1 MLVNKSSIILIGMM
15 GSGKTTVG
23 KILADEINFKFI
35 DSDDLI
41 EKQEDKSITDIF
53 LSKGEDYFRELEKNL
68 ISKFNHKH
76 FVLATG
82 GGLPVFN
89 DNFDKLINI
98 GTIVYLKTSFKELT
112 NNRIIN
118 NSTRPIYTDKKA
130 FENILKQRE
139 YVYKK
144 AHFIISTD
152 LKSPNEIV
160 NEIKSI
166 IQ

>member
-23 KILADEINFKFI
+23 KILADEINFKFV

-112 NNRIIN
+112 NTRISN

>member
-1 MLVNKSSIILIGMM
+1 VNKSSIILIGMM

-41 EKQEDKSITDIF
+41 EKQEDKSINDIF
-53 LSKGEDYFRELEKNL
+53 LLKGENYFRELEKNL
-68 ISKFNHKH
+68 ISKFKYKS

-112 NNRIIN
+112 NTRISN

-139 YVYKK
+139 HVYNK
-144 AHFIISTD
+144 AHIIISTD
-152 LKSPNEIV
+152 HKSPNEIV
-160 NEIKSI
+160 NEIKSF

>member
-1 MLVNKSSIILIGMM
+1 M

-23 KILADEINFKFI
+23 KILADEINFKFV

-68 ISKFNHKH
+68 ILKFKHKS
-76 FVLATG
+76 FVFATG

-112 NNRIIN
+112 NNRIKN

-139 YVYKK
+139 HVYNK
-144 AHFIISTD
+144 AQFIISTD
-152 LKSPNEIV
+152 HKSPNEIV

>member
-35 DSDDLI
+35 DYDDLI

-112 NNRIIN
+112 NTRISN

>member
-23 KILADEINFKFI
+23 KIFADEINFKFI

-112 NNRIIN
+112 NTRISN

>member
-1 MLVNKSSIILIGMM
+1 MM

-23 KILADEINFKFI
+23 KILADEINFKFV

-68 ISKFNHKH
+68 ILKFKHKS
-76 FVLATG
+76 FVFATG

-98 GTIVYLKTSFKELT
+98 GTIVYLKT
-112 NNRIIN
+112 
-118 NSTRPIYTDKKA
+118 
-130 FENILKQRE
+130 
-139 YVYKK
+139 
-144 AHFIISTD
+144 
-152 LKSPNEIV
+152 
-160 NEIKSI
+160 
-166 IQ
+166 

>member
-1 MLVNKSSIILIGMM
+1 MM

-23 KILADEINFKFI
+23 KILADEINFKFV

-68 ISKFNHKH
+68 ILKFKHKS
-76 FVLATG
+76 FVFATG

-112 NNRIIN
+112 NNRIKN

-139 YVYKK
+139 HVYNK
-144 AHFIISTD
+144 AQFIISTD
-152 LKSPNEIV
+152 HKSPNEIV

>member
-23 KILADEINFKFI
+23 KILAYEINFKFI

-112 NNRIIN
+112 NTRISN

>member
-1 MLVNKSSIILIGMM
+1 MNKSSIILIGMM

-53 LSKGEDYFRELEKNL
+53 FFKGEDYFRELEKNL
-68 ISKFNHKH
+68 ISKFKHKH

-112 NNRIIN
+112 NYRISN

-139 YVYKK
+139 HVYKK

-152 LKSPNEIV
+152 HKSPNEIV

>member
-1 MLVNKSSIILIGMM
+1 MM

-23 KILADEINFKFI
+23 KILAHEINYKFI
-35 DSDDLI
+35 DSDAII
-41 EKQEDKSITDIF
+41 EKQEDKSINNIF
-53 LSKGEDYFRELEKNL
+53 RSHGEDYFRELEKNI
-68 ISKFNHKH
+68 ISKFKYKH

-82 GGLPVFN
+82 GGMPVFN

-98 GTIVYLKTSFKELT
+98 GTIVYLKTSFKELI
-112 NNRIIN
+112 NSRISN
-118 NSTRPIYTDKKA
+118 NSSRPIYTDKKA

-139 YVYKK
+139 RVYKR

-152 LKSPNEIV
+152 QKTPNEIV

>member
-53 LSKGEDYFRELEKNL
+53 LFKGEDYFRELEKNL

-112 NNRIIN
+112 NTRISN

>member
-1 MLVNKSSIILIGMM
+1 VNKSSIILIGMM

-23 KILADEINFKFI
+23 KILADEINFKFV

-68 ISKFNHKH
+68 ILKFKHKS
-76 FVLATG
+76 FVFATG

-112 NNRIIN
+112 NNRIKN

-139 YVYKK
+139 HVYKK
-144 AHFIISTD
+144 AQFIISTD
-152 LKSPNEIV
+152 HKSPNEIV

>member
-1 MLVNKSSIILIGMM
+1 VNKSSIILIGMM

-53 LSKGEDYFRELEKNL
+53 LFKGEDYFRELEKNL
-68 ISKFNHKH
+68 ISKFKHKH

-112 NNRIIN
+112 NNRISN

-139 YVYKK
+139 HVYKK
-144 AHFIISTD
+144 DHFIISTD
-152 LKSPNEIV
+152 HKSPNEIV

>member
-1 MLVNKSSIILIGMM
+1 VNKSSIILIGMM

-23 KILADEINFKFI
+23 KILADEINFKFV

-68 ISKFNHKH
+68 ILKFKHKS
-76 FVLATG
+76 FVFATG

-112 NNRIIN
+112 NNRIKN

-139 YVYKK
+139 HVYNK
-144 AHFIISTD
+144 AQFIISTD
-152 LKSPNEIV
+152 HKSPNEIV

>member
-1 MLVNKSSIILIGMM
+1 MNKSSIILIGMM

-23 KILADEINFKFI
+23 KILADEINFKFV

-68 ISKFNHKH
+68 ILKFKHKS
-76 FVLATG
+76 FVFATG

-112 NNRIIN
+112 NNRIKN

-139 YVYKK
+139 HVYNK
-144 AHFIISTD
+144 AQFIISTD
-152 LKSPNEIV
+152 HKSPNEIV

>member
-1 MLVNKSSIILIGMM
+1 M

-23 KILADEINFKFI
+23 KILAHEINYKFI
-35 DSDDLI
+35 DSDAII
-41 EKQEDKSITDIF
+41 EKQEDKSINNIF
-53 LSKGEDYFRELEKNL
+53 RSHGEDYFRELEKNI
-68 ISKFNHKH
+68 ISKFKHKH

-98 GTIVYLKTSFKELT
+98 GTIVYLKTSFKELI
-112 NNRIIN
+112 NSRISN
-118 NSTRPIYTDKKA
+118 NSSRPIYTDKKA

-139 YVYKK
+139 RVYKR

-152 LKSPNEIV
+152 QKTPNEIV

>member
-1 MLVNKSSIILIGMM
+1 MM

-23 KILADEINFKFI
+23 KILAHEINYKFI
-35 DSDDLI
+35 DSDAI
-41 EKQEDKSITDIF
+41 TEKQEDKSINNIF
-53 LSKGEDYFRELEKNL
+53 RSHGEDYFRELEKNL
-68 ISKFNHKH
+68 ISKFNYKH

-82 GGLPVFN
+82 GGMPVFN
-89 DNFDKLINI
+89 DNFDNLINI
-98 GTIVYLKTSFKELT
+98 GTIVYLKTSFKELI
-112 NNRIIN
+112 NSRISN
-118 NSTRPIYTDKKA
+118 NSSRPIYTDKKA

-139 YVYKK
+139 RVYKR

-152 LKSPNEIV
+152 QKTPNEIV

>member
-1 MLVNKSSIILIGMM
+1 MM

-41 EKQEDKSITDIF
+41 EKQEDKSINDIF
-53 LSKGEDYFRELEKNL
+53 LLKGENYFRELEKNL
-68 ISKFNHKH
+68 ISKFKYKR

-112 NNRIIN
+112 NTRISN

-139 YVYKK
+139 YLYRK

-152 LKSPNEIV
+152 HKSPNEIV
-160 NEIKSI
+160 NEIKSF

>member
-112 NNRIIN
+112 NNRIRGIILNELVKKIN
-118 NSTRPIYTDKKA
+118 LQT
-130 FENILKQRE
+130 
-139 YVYKK
+139 
-144 AHFIISTD
+144 
-152 LKSPNEIV
+152 
-160 NEIKSI
+160 
-166 IQ
+166 

>member
-1 MLVNKSSIILIGMM
+1 M

-53 LSKGEDYFRELEKNL
+53 LFKGEDYFRELEKNL
-68 ISKFNHKH
+68 ISKFKHKH

-112 NNRIIN
+112 NTRISN

-152 LKSPNEIV
+152 QKTPNEIV

>member
-1 MLVNKSSIILIGMM
+1 MM

-23 KILADEINFKFI
+23 KILAHEINYKFI
-35 DSDDLI
+35 DSDAII
-41 EKQEDKSITDIF
+41 EKQEDKSINNIF
-53 LSKGEDYFRELEKNL
+53 RSHGEDYFRELEKNL
-68 ISKFNHKH
+68 ISKFKYKS

-89 DNFDKLINI
+89 KNFDKLINI

-112 NNRIIN
+112 NNRISN
-118 NSTRPIYTDKKA
+118 NSNRPIYTDKKA

-139 YVYKK
+139 HVYKK
-144 AHFIISTD
+144 AHIIISTD
-152 LKSPNEIV
+152 HKSPNEIV
-160 NEIKSI
+160 NEIKSF

>member
-112 NNRIIN
+112 NTRISN